1 MKNTKMI
8 MGIAIL
14 VVVLGIFITNSKE
27 TEPVKETEKVTD
39 TGDLAQEETQKQE
52 EQEETQKQVEKE
64 EPQEQEIQ
72 KESQE
77 QEIPSVQENE
87 LVVEDKKEETTDL
100 PESSTVVIEPESAEE
115 DGKLQFPFEIKG
127 YDMEIVGLG
136 AYTGVFVEDGSNE
149 QVSGVAM
156 LQVKNTGTAVIEY
169 AELQVEVFLEILN
182 FKIAALP
189 AGESAVL
196 LEQQRKM
203 MPEEAPQKCVATVV
217 QRESMGMSKEKI
229 SVTDAGD
236 NRLLIKNLTD
246 QKQSNIRV
254 FYKYYMADKEVFWGG
269 IAFSLKVP
277 ELEAGKELM
286 IQPAH
291 YQSGA
296 CQIVMVSTD

>member
-1 MKNTKMI
+1 

-39 TGDLAQEETQKQE
+39 TGDLA
-52 EQEETQKQVEKE
+52 QEETQKQVEKE

-115 DGKLQFPFEIKG
+115 DGELQFPFEIKG